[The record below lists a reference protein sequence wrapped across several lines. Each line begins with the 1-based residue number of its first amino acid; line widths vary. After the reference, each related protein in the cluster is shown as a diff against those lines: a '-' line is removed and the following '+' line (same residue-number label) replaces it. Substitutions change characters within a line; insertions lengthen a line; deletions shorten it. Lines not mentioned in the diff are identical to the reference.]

1 MIKWLNLS
9 IKYLCAMFL
18 GIMVTL
24 VVLNTVLRYLFS
36 TSIIQTEELCR
47 YLFMWVIYLSV
58 ITVWDQRG
66 HICVSLVS
74 DRLGGTASKCMKVL
88 VAILSLVAL
97 LMLFWGSVLYFEETT
112 MTGQVT
118 NIPYRMMILPV
129 LIASAAC
136 SLLVVRDLKQALT
149 GGSGDKTAEDK

>member
-1 MIKWLNLS
+1 MIKWINLL
-9 IKYLCAMFL
+9 IKYLCALFL
-18 GIMVTL
+18 GVMVIL

-58 ITVWDQRG
+58 ITVWEQRG
-66 HICVSLVS
+66 HICVTLVS
-74 DRLGGTASKCMKVL
+74 DRLGGTASKCMKV
-88 VAILSLVAL
+88 VVSILSLVAL
-97 LMLFWGSVLYFEETT
+97 LLLFWGSVLYFEETT

-136 SLLVVRDLKQALT
+136 SLLVIRDLKDT
-149 GGSGDKTAEDK
+149 VFGGSDKAVGGK